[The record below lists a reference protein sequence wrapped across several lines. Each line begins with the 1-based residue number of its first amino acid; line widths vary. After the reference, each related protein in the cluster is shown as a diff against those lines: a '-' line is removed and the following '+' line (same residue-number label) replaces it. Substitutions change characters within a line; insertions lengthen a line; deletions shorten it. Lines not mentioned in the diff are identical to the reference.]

1 MIGAW
6 LVIKEN
12 MSKNNYCMECAQL
25 ILEKAKE
32 DINGLFLELNGSD

>member
-1 MIGAW
+1 
-6 LVIKEN
+6 

-32 DINGLFLELNGSD
+32 DINGLFLELDENG